1 MQFIDL
7 EAQQKKIISKIK
19 ENIEK
24 VYSHGKFIM
33 GPEVIEL
40 EKKLSKFTGSKFCIS
55 VSSGTDALLVA
66 MMALGIGND
75 DEIITTPFTW
85 ISASEMA
92 SLLGAKSVFVDI
104 DPETYN
110 IDAKKIEE
118 KITKKTKL
126 IIATSIFGQCPEIDE
141 INAIA
146 KKYSIPVIEDAAQS
160 LGATYKGKK
169 SCNLT
174 LIGCTS
180 FFPSKPLGCYGDG
193 GACFTNDQELYEK
206 ISELRLH
213 GQSKGTR
220 YKHNRIGIN
229 GRLDTIQAAILL
241 AKLEIFENELKSRSE
256 IGNKYTKLIQEKSSA
271 IKTPRVLN
279 QNTSVYAQYT
289 VQLENRDQVAE
300 KLKAKEIPTA
310 KYYPVPLNQL
320 PLFKSKEKLPVVDKV
335 SKKVLSLPIHPYL
348 EDKDQK
354 RVAEE
359 LINAIKN

>member
-19 ENIEK
+19 ENVEK

-110 IDAKKIEE
+110 IDAKKIEK

-126 IIATSIFGQCPEIDE
+126 IIATSIFGQCPQMDE

-146 KKYSIPVIEDAAQS
+146 QKHSLPVIEDAAQS

-174 LIGCTS
+174 SIGCTS

-213 GQSKGTR
+213 GQSKGVR

-256 IGNKYTKLIQEKSSA
+256 IGNKYTKLIKEKSA
-271 IKTPRVLN
+271 QIRTPKVLN

-289 VQLENRDQVAE
+289 IQLENRDQVAE
-300 KLKAKEIPTA
+300 KLKEKKIPTA
-310 KYYPVPLNQL
+310 KYYPISLNQF
-320 PLFKSKEKLPVVDKV
+320 PIFKSKEQLPVVEEV
-335 SKKVLSLPIHPYL
+335 SKKVLSLPMHPYL
-348 EDKDQK
+348 EDEDQK
-354 RVAEE
+354 RVVKE